1 MLLTIVPLAIAQLVT
16 LFAVMNTVESDIED
30 RARTSLVTGG
40 LVVNE
45 SLASRGEQLR
55 TSVEVLSA
63 DFGLKQAT
71 ATGDE
76 NTIRSVLE
84 NHGRRVR
91 ADMAMLVDLDGNT
104 VASTLD
110 HATRRPPSVTRL
122 LRELDDRGVESTAVI
137 DNVAYHVFVVPLRA
151 PVTVGWVFLGFR
163 IDDVVAER
171 LSGLTGLNVSII
183 SVQTAGISILASTAS
198 NIAPGGDTAERLVL
212 DAPDGGV
219 FTVESGDEQL
229 LALRTSFV
237 AGSSSVAVVL
247 SRSLREAMLPYID
260 ARRGLV
266 LFGIALLA
274 FVAIAAV
281 LFSTTISRPLRTLAA
296 AAQRMISG
304 NYGEDVN
311 VSSGD
316 EFGELASSFNAM
328 RTAISEREQRITHQ
342 ASHDSLTG
350 LPNRY
355 RMMQRLTSE
364 IESARGREQCV
375 TVMSMRLSGISEI
388 ASTLGH
394 TAADELTKVAAKQ
407 LRMNIAEDD
416 VLAHTG
422 TDEFT
427 LMLPGQDAAA
437 GLGFVEKI
445 ERILSAGMSLESF
458 DVELRADIGIAA
470 FPAHGGSAAELLRF
484 AAIARTDARNS
495 KQTARVYEVGREDEF
510 VHRLRVVNDLRS
522 ALRAGELDVWFQPK
536 ISLPEGTVSG
546 VEALVRWQHPELG
559 FMPPDEFV
567 PAAEKAGTIVHLSRY
582 VLERSVM
589 YCRRLAD
596 EGHEL
601 SVSVNLSVRDL
612 LDEYLPYHVLQ
623 ILKDHDVQPR
633 QLTLEVT
640 ESSIMEDVG
649 HAVLVLECLRD
660 IGVRI
665 SMDDFGTGHSS
676 LSQLRNIPLHEL
688 KIDKSFVMSLASDR
702 TNESI
707 VRTTIGLAQDLDLSV
722 VAEGV
727 EDEATMRRISEL
739 GCQQAQGFFLSK
751 PLPYDDL
758 VSWLKTFKVVRYA
771 ERRNSERAFSGSS
784 N

>member
-16 LFAVMNTVESDIED
+16 LFAVMNTVESDVED
-30 RARTSLVTGG
+30 RARASLVTGG

-45 SLASRGEQLR
+45 FLASRGEQLR
-55 TSVEVLSA
+55 TSVAVLSA
-63 DFGLKQAT
+63 DFGLKEAT

-110 HATRRPPSVTRL
+110 IASRRLPSVTRL
-122 LRELDDRGVESTAVI
+122 LRELGDRGVESTAVI
-137 DNVAYHVFVVPLRA
+137 DNVAYHVFAVPLRA

-163 IDDVVAER
+163 IDNAVADR
-171 LSGLTGLNVSII
+171 ISSLTGLDVSII
-183 SVQTAGISILASTAS
+183 SVQAEGTKIIASTAGGF
-198 NIAPGGDTAERLVL
+198 APGEATTALHASGTLNNE
-212 DAPDGGV
+212 V
-219 FTVESGDEQL
+219 FTAQRADEQL
-229 LALRTSFV
+229 LALRTPFV
-237 AGSSSVAVVL
+237 AGSSDVAIVL
-247 SRSLREAMLPYID
+247 DRSLRVAMQPYVEA
-260 ARRGLV
+260 RSGLV
-266 LFGIALLA
+266 IFGAALLTL
-274 FVAIAAV
+274 VAIAAV
-281 LFSTTISRPLRTLAA
+281 LFAATISQPLRTLAA

-304 NYGEDVN
+304 NYGEDVAVN
-311 VSSGD
+311 AKD

-328 RTAISEREQRITHQ
+328 RTAISEREQRITYQ
-342 ASHDSLTG
+342 ASHDSLTD

-355 RMMQRLTSE
+355 RIVQLLTAE
-364 IESARGREQCV
+364 IEAARRHDLCI
-375 TVMSMRLSGISEI
+375 TVMSIRLPDIGKI

-394 TAADELTKVAAKQ
+394 KAGDQLTRVAAKQ
-407 LRMNIAEDD
+407 LAMNISEGD
-416 VLAHTG
+416 VLGHIG
-422 TDEFT
+422 TDEFV
-427 LMLPGQDAAA
+427 LILCGQDVAS
-437 GLGFVEKI
+437 GHSYVDKV
-445 ERILSAGMSLESF
+445 ERILSAGVSLENF
-458 DVELRADIGIAA
+458 DVELRANIGIAA
-470 FPAHGGSAAELLRF
+470 FPAHSHNAAELLRF
-484 AAIARTDARNS
+484 AAIARTDAKNS
-495 KQTARVYEVGREDEF
+495 KETARVYEVGREEEF

-522 ALRAGELDVWFQPK
+522 AIRNGELDVWLQPK
-536 ISLPEGTVSG
+536 VSLPEGTVCG

-559 FMPPDEFV
+559 FMPPDDFV

-582 VLERSVM
+582 VLERAVM
-589 YCRRLAD
+589 YCRRLA
-596 EGHEL
+596 EQGHEL
-601 SVSVNLSVRDL
+601 SISVNLSVRDL

-640 ESSIMEDVG
+640 EGSIMEDVG

-688 KIDKSFVMSLASDR
+688 KIDRSFVMSLASDA

-707 VRTTIGLAQDLDLSV
+707 VRTTISLAQDLELSV

-751 PLPYDDL
+751 PLPYDGL
-758 VSWLKTFKVVRYA
+758 VSWLESFKVVRYA
-771 ERRNSERAFSGSS
+771 ERRKSKRAFSARR
-784 N
+784 

>member
-16 LFAVMNTVESDIED
+16 LFAVMNTVERDIED
-30 RARTSLVTGG
+30 RARTSLATGG
-40 LVVNE
+40 VVVNE
-45 SLASRGEQLR
+45 FLASRGEQLH

-63 DFGLKQAT
+63 DFGLKEAT

-76 NTIRSVLE
+76 DTIRSVLE
-84 NHGRRVR
+84 NHGRRVH

-104 VASTLD
+104 VASTLEL
-110 HATRRPPSVTRL
+110 ASRRPPSVTRL
-122 LRELDDRGVESTAVI
+122 LPGLDDRGVESTAVI
-137 DNVAYHVFVVPLRA
+137 DGIAYHIFAVPLRA

-163 IDDVVAER
+163 IDDLVAER
-171 LSGLTGLNVSII
+171 IAGLTGLEVSIV
-183 SVQTAGISILASTAS
+183 SVQSAGAAIIASAATDTGAS
-198 NIAPGGDTAERLVL
+198 NISAERLVFGM
-212 DAPDGGV
+212 PESEV
-219 FTVESGDEQL
+219 FTVESGEEQH

-237 AGSSSVAVVL
+237 SGSTGVAVVL
-247 SRSLREAMLPYID
+247 NRSLREAMLPYVE
-260 ARRGLV
+260 ARRGLI

-281 LFSTTISRPLRTLAA
+281 SFAATISRPLRTLAA

-304 NYGEDVN
+304 NYGEDVEVN
-311 VSSGD
+311 TKD
-316 EFGELASSFNAM
+316 EFGNLASSFNAM
-328 RTAISEREQRITHQ
+328 RTAIAEREHRITYQ
-342 ASHDSLTG
+342 ASHDSLTD

-355 RMMQRLTSE
+355 RMLQCLTSE
-364 IESARGREQCV
+364 IESVLSSGQSV
-375 TVMSMRLSGISEI
+375 TVMSIRLAGIGEI

-394 TAADELTKVAAKQ
+394 KAGDELTKAAAKQ
-407 LRMNIAEDD
+407 LRINIADGD
-416 VLAHTG
+416 VLGHTG
-422 TDEFT
+422 ADEFT
-427 LMLPGQDAAA
+427 LMLSGQDVAEA
-437 GLGFVEKI
+437 LTYVEKI
-445 ERILSAGMSLESF
+445 ERILAAGMNLESF
-458 DVELRADIGIAA
+458 DVELRADVGIAS
-470 FPAHGGSAAELLRF
+470 FPKHGNSAAELLRF
-484 AAIARTDARNS
+484 AAIARTDAEQS
-495 KQTARVYEVGREDEF
+495 KETARVYEVGREDEF

-522 ALRAGELDVWFQPK
+522 AIRNGELDAWFQPK
-536 ISLPEGTVSG
+536 ISLPDGAVCG

-582 VLERSVM
+582 VLERAVM
-589 YCRRLAD
+589 YCRRLS
-596 EGHEL
+596 EQGHDL

-612 LDEYLPYHVLQ
+612 IDEYLPYYVLQ
-623 ILKDHDVQPR
+623 LLKDHDVQPG

-688 KIDKSFVMSLASDR
+688 KVDKSFVMSLASDA

-707 VRTTIGLAQDLDLSV
+707 VKTTINLAKDLNLSV

-739 GCQQAQGFFLSK
+739 GCQQAQGFYLSK
-751 PLPYDDL
+751 PLPYDEL
-758 VSWLKTFKVVRYA
+758 VGWLESFKVVSYS
-771 ERRNSERAFSGSS
+771 ERRKSKRAFSARR
-784 N
+784 